1 MIGLLR
7 GIAWEISSDKL
18 VLDVNGVGYIVNTT
32 ASCTANVQVG
42 DEKVF
47 YTHLIVREDDL
58 ILYGFGNLEEKNL
71 FIQLL
76 GVSGIGPKAALAI
89 ISTFS
94 VRQVIMAIVQENS
107 SMLTEVS
114 GIGGKTAKRVILE
127 LKEKVKEQA
136 EMYGSID
143 NNIDN
148 KIDSTA
154 MASGQGNEEL
164 NYLLALGFSR
174 QEAREALEKIDKSQ
188 TLTTEE
194 RIREALRYMAVSK
207 DKR

>member
-18 VLDVNGVGYIVNTT
+18 ILDVNGIGYIVNTT
-32 ASCTANVQVG
+32 PSCTANVQVG

-58 ILYGFGNLEEKNL
+58 ILYGFSNVEEKDL

-76 GVSGIGPKAALAI
+76 GVSGIGPKAAQAI

-94 VRQVIMAIVQENS
+94 VRQVIMAIFQENS

-114 GIGGKTAKRVILE
+114 GIGSKTAKRVILE
-127 LKEKVKEQA
+127 LKEKVKEKA
-136 EMYGSID
+136 EIYGSLD
-143 NNIDN
+143 NNTDN
-148 KIDSTA
+148 KINSASAT
-154 MASGQGNEEL
+154 SGQGKEEL
-164 NYLLALGFSR
+164 DYLLALGFSR
-174 QEAREALEKIDKSQ
+174 QEAREALEKVDQGQ
-188 TLTTEE
+188 TLTMEE
-194 RIREALRYMAVSK
+194 RIKEALRYMATSK

>member
-7 GIAWEISSDKL
+7 GIVWVISPDKL
-18 VLDVNGVGYIVNTT
+18 VIDVNGIGYIVNTT

-42 DEKVF
+42 DEKIF

-58 ILYGFGNLEEKNL
+58 ILYGFSNVEEKDL

-76 GVSGIGPKAALAI
+76 GVSGIGPRAALAI

-94 VRQVIMAIVQENS
+94 VRQVVMAIVQENS

-127 LKEKVKEQA
+127 LKEKLKEKA
-136 EMYGSID
+136 EMYVSIQ
-143 NNIDN
+143 NNTDN
-148 KIDSTA
+148 KIDSTIA
-154 MASGQGNEEL
+154 YSGQGNDEL
-164 NYLLALGFSR
+164 DYLLALGFSR
-174 QEAREALEKIDKSQ
+174 QEAREALEKIDKNQ
-188 TLTTEE
+188 TRTMEE
-194 RIREALRYMAVSK
+194 RIREALRYMAMSK
-207 DKR
+207 DNR

>member
-7 GIAWEISSDKL
+7 GIVWVISPDKL
-18 VLDVNGVGYIVNTT
+18 VIDVNGIGYIVNTT

-42 DEKVF
+42 EEKIF

-58 ILYGFGNLEEKNL
+58 ILYGFSSVEEKDL

-76 GVSGIGPKAALAI
+76 GVSGIGPRAALAI

-127 LKEKVKEQA
+127 LKEKLKEKA
-136 EMYGSID
+136 EMYGSIER
-143 NNIDN
+143 NTDN
-148 KIDSTA
+148 KIDSTIA
-154 MASGQGNEEL
+154 YSGQGNDEL
-164 NYLLALGFSR
+164 DYLLALGFSR
-174 QEAREALEKIDKSQ
+174 QEAREALEKIDKDQ
-188 TLTTEE
+188 TLTMEG
-194 RIREALRYMAVSK
+194 RIREALRYMAMSK